1 MGVSVVVGGQF
12 GSEGKGKVSRIF
24 AKKHEATAVVR
35 VGGINSGHTV
45 IDQAGNPVIFRIL
58 PTAAIDKNA
67 YCVLPAG
74 SYLDIDL
81 LFQEIKQSG
90 IDPAKVKIHENA
102 AVITQEQVAMERTGN
117 LSAMIGSTGSGTGAS
132 VSMRAARDPAFLRAK
147 EVEVL
152 RPFLCD
158 TSEFLREEL
167 SRGHEILVEGTQGFG
182 LSNLHSQYYPYATSR
197 DTTAAGFISE
207 AGLSPFD
214 VTNII
219 MVIRTFPIRV
229 SGKSGPLPNETT
241 WEAVTKYANSSVP
254 IKEYTS
260 VTKKLRRV
268 GEFDADIVRK
278 AITVNRP
285 NQIVLNHMDY
295 IYDAVDRSG
304 STRQRF
310 VEEVQRKIGTDIH
323 YIGVDRQT
331 ILPV

>member
-12 GSEGKGKVSRIF
+12 GSEGKGKVSKIF
-24 AKKHEATAVVR
+24 AQKYEATAVVR

-45 IDQAGNPVIFRIL
+45 IDQAKNPVIFRIL
-58 PTAAIDKNA
+58 PTAAIDKTA
-67 YCVLPAG
+67 YCVLSAG
-74 SYLDIDL
+74 SYLDVDL
-81 LFQEIKQSG
+81 LFQEIKQAG
-90 IDPAKVKIHENA
+90 IEPSKVKIHPNA
-102 AVITQEQVAMERTGN
+102 AVITQEQIEMERDSN
-117 LSAMIGSTGSGTGAS
+117 LPSRIGSTGSGTGAA
-132 VSMRAARDPAFLRAK
+132 VSMRVARSPAFLRAK
-147 EVEVL
+147 DVETL

-158 TSEFLREEL
+158 TSELLRAEL
-167 SRGHEILVEGTQGFG
+167 FKGHEILIEGTQGFG

-197 DTTAAGFISE
+197 DTTAAGFVSE

-219 MVIRTFPIRV
+219 MVIRSFPIRV
-229 SGKSGPLPNETT
+229 SGKSGTLPNEIT
-241 WEAVTKYANSSVP
+241 WDDVTKRANSRSP
-254 IKEYTS
+254 IEEYTS

-295 IYDAVDRSG
+295 IYDTVDESG

-310 VEEVQRKIGTDIH
+310 LEDVQRKIDANIQYIGTDPEI
-323 YIGVDRQT
+323 